1 MLPYPD
7 VQTRGLPSIS
17 FPLAGR
23 IVLRLPPPVSQR
35 VSLFCIRVNSFV
47 IMIFIDESCTE
58 VLRVGAE
65 VIRRSVFS
73 SARKCGIPPP
83 SPSPNST
90 LFHSLA
96 FVRSR
101 SLARFVALPRTH
113 FRSYLRIPY
122 TDYWNIARNYDCT
135 ESTAFGGIRW
145 RTSLVI
151 VGHTR
156 FIIARQARHSLL

>member
-23 IVLRLPPPVSQR
+23 IVLRLPASSQR

-83 SPSPNST
+83 SPSPHST

-101 SLARFVALPRTH
+101 SLARSLASSPSLART
-113 FRSYLRIPY
+113 FGRICVFPTRTIGILRGI
-122 TDYWNIARNYDCT
+122 TIARNLRH
-135 ESTAFGGIRW
+135 SVAFGGER
-145 RTSLVI
+145 R
-151 VGHTR
+151 
-156 FIIARQARHSLL
+156 